1 MKKLILLLTAVA
13 FMAGPL
19 GFIGCGGA
27 IADDPDA
34 AANSAKEPDNSSDTD
49 DPDDDAN
56 DGEGKGE
63 NAFKPKDGKEEGDPD
78 DDDDGE

>member
-27 IADDPDA
+27 VPDDPNA
-34 AANSAKEPDNSSDTD
+34 AAQEAKEPDNSSDTD
-49 DPDDDAN
+49 DPDEDAN

-63 NAFKPKDGKEEGDPD
+63 SAFQPKEKGEEGDPD
-78 DDDDGE
+78 DDDEGE